1 MFMQLVKI
9 QTQVVCALVCRA
21 EFVSFQGGKCNLRKK
36 AVLWN
41 LVREC
46 GGDKDGKTESKQH
59 CENDCVTH
67 TATNVKNKGVASVHV
82 KCTEMILLQSLSL
95 DVCTSVFLC

>member
-36 AVLWN
+36 QC
-41 LVREC
+41 C
-46 GGDKDGKTESKQH
+46 GTLSGSAGETKTERLRAS
-59 CENDCVTH
+59 N
-67 TATNVKNKGVASVHV
+67 TARMTV
-82 KCTEMILLQSLSL
+82 SL
-95 DVCTSVFLC
+95 TQPPM